1 MPKLGSV
8 DMKDIPLDVAEM
20 SSADEQETQEKITTP
35 SPQVSEPVP
44 LPSKPKRK
52 MTDKQMEALK
62 RGRAKKLEM
71 NLSSREGKKK
81 VPKSQS
87 SPEEKEREPEDLPQ
101 PSTSAPAAEKSLKKT
116 RKTKRQKRSTP
127 PVPPSPSPL
136 DTEESEDDDNEEEEY
151 IRYDET
157 KESDV
162 ERTVGKY
169 LKRYMDKSM
178 RREKQQLDRLPSHPP
193 QLTRSTYDDILFV

>member
-1 MPKLGSV
+1 
-8 DMKDIPLDVAEM
+8 MKDVPLDVLDEM

-35 SPQVSEPVP
+35 TPQVSEPVP

-52 MTDKQMEALK
+52 MSEKQMEALK

-71 NLSSREGKKK
+71 NVKSREDRKKK
-81 VPKSQS
+81 SPQEEERDGPLEDS
-87 SPEEKEREPEDLPQ
+87 SPPVASLQQ
-101 PSTSAPAAEKSLKKT
+101 PSTLPHTTEKKT
-116 RKTKRQKRSTP
+116 KKSVKRQKRTTP
-127 PVPPSPSPL
+127 PVPTSPSPL

-151 IRYDET
+151 SRYDGT

-169 LKRYMDKSM
+169 LKRFMDKSM
-178 RREKQQLDRLPSHPP
+178 KREKQQLDRLPSHPP